1 MILQVKRAQ
10 RGDTGAFAAL
20 IEENKMALR
29 RIAHGFFESEEDVA
43 DVLQETVLNAFEHLP
58 ELKNA
63 RYFKTW
69 LVRILINNCNSLYRE
84 NRRSV
89 PFDELPETL
98 PAAPP
103 PSDLE
108 FFEMLRSLPPDSRL
122 IFQLYYGERFT
133 TREIAGMLKMNES
146 TVKSRLSR
154 GKRQLREG
162 LRFQGL
168 A

>member
-84 NRRSV
+84 TRRSV
-89 PFDELPETL
+89 PFDDLPETL

-154 GKRQLREG
+154 GKKQLHEG

>member
-69 LVRILINNCNSLYRE
+69 LVRILINNCKSLYRE

-154 GKRQLREG
+154 GKKQLREG

>member
-133 TREIAGMLKMNES
+133 TREIAGILKMNEN

-154 GKRQLREG
+154 GKKQLREG

>member
-1 MILQVKRAQ
+1 MNKEEKKDLLEKTILEHQ
-10 RGDTGAFAAL
+10 RML
-20 IEENKMALR
+20 Y
-29 RIAHGFFESEEDVA
+29 RIAFSIIKDEQLALDAV
-43 DVLQETVLNAFEHLP
+43 QETIVKAYSQIHQLRQP
-58 ELKNA
+58 E
-63 RYFKTW
+63 YIKTW

-89 PFDELPETL
+89 PFDELPETV

-154 GKRQLREG
+154 GKKQLREG